1 MFLNITSWCSNEL
14 EKEHICNQTM
24 PFERDAHK
32 RLANEMKV
40 FVGNLSVETT
50 ENDLRQ
56 AFESFGR
63 VRSVTIVMDGILDKS
78 RTFGFVIMPSANDA
92 KNAIEKMNGKD
103 LQGRKIDVEKSRARR
118 KPRAGGRKR
127 SDFANR
133 GKSGGHRGRR
143 C

>member
-1 MFLNITSWCSNEL
+1 
-14 EKEHICNQTM
+14 M

-56 AFESFGR
+56 VFEGFGR
-63 VRSVTIVMDGILDKS
+63 VRSVTIVMDGTLDKS
-78 RTFGFVIMPSANDA
+78 RTFGFVIMPSANKA
-92 KNAIEKMNGKD
+92 KNAIEKMNAKD
-103 LQGRKIDVEKSRARR
+103 LQGQKIDVEKSRARR